1 MRDDGVLF
9 VCRLVNASQKGLMPV
24 QVLKPMAKY
33 WFKIR
38 TVGAQRQYLAKGVN
52 EQVDFLLSV
61 PFDPRIQIGNYA
73 VLGNGEQYRITNISH
88 YDEDTEIR
96 RTDLSLTRLEDYY
109 AISTDE
115 NCQ

>member
-9 VCRLVNASQKGLMPV
+9 VCRLVNEAQNGLMPRE
-24 QVLKPMAKY
+24 VLKPMVKH

-52 EQVDFLLSV
+52 EQVDFLVSV
-61 PFDPRIQIGNYA
+61 PFDPRIRIGNFA
-73 VLGNGEQYRITNISH
+73 VLGNGEQYRITNVAH
-88 YDEDTEIR
+88 FDEDTEIR

-109 AISTDE
+109 AVSTDAT
-115 NCQ
+115 CQ